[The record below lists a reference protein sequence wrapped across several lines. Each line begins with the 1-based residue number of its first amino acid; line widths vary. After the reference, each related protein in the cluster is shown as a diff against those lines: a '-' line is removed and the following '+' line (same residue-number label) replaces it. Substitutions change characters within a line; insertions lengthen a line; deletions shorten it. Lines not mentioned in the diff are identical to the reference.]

1 MKKMNVQINY
11 FQSNNLNN
19 SLNLKVDQ
27 YKGVNNILID
37 FGVNAINKAYS
48 LFHDNTGRAIYISD
62 SFNSTFPD
70 KSGIGKMWH
79 CFIFQRDGSYNMYSD
94 SLILYST
101 TKEKILIFEK

>member
-1 MKKMNVQINY
+1 MEKMNVQINY
-11 FQSNNLNN
+11 YQSNNLNN
-19 SLNLKVDQ
+19 SLNLKVEK

-37 FGVNAINKAYS
+37 FGVNVINKAYS
-48 LFHDNTGRAIYISD
+48 LFDYINGRAKYINE

-79 CFIFQRDGSYNMYSD
+79 CFIYPIGATYSIYSD